1 MKYRI
6 PFAIAALAAGCGAA
20 QAAELGQVV
29 SSTPVLMQVAVP
41 QQQCSEQQ
49 AQLQQ
54 PPSGAGALIGAL
66 VGGAVGSN
74 LGSGFG
80 RAAATGLGVV
90 AGSVIG
96 NNVEAA
102 NTPPVAT
109 TLRNCRTVTGYEN
122 RVVGYDVSYDYNG
135 QRYTSR
141 LAQAPA
147 GDKIELNVGVAMS
160 NGATVVTP
168 LALAAPVQPVAT
180 QQAVAYAPAT
190 VVAPYGYYPY
200 GGPVVSVVPRIVIGG
215 GYWRRW

>member
-6 PFAIAALAAGCGAA
+6 PLVIASLAAAGAAA
-20 QAAELGQVV
+20 QATEFGQVV

-41 QQQCSEQQ
+41 QQQCQDQPAQVLQ
-49 AQLQQ
+49 A
-54 PPSGAGALIGAL
+54 PSGAGALIGAL

-80 RAAATGLGVV
+80 RAASTAVGVV

-109 TLRNCRTVTGYEN
+109 TLRSCRSVSSVEN
-122 RVVGYDVSYDYNG
+122 RVVGWDVSYDYNG

-141 LAQAPA
+141 LAQPPA
-147 GDKIELNVGVAMS
+147 GDRIELSVGVAMNS
-160 NGATVVTP
+160 GAAVVTP
-168 LALAAPVQPVAT
+168 VAALAAPVPAT
-180 QQAVAYAPAT
+180 TSVAYAPT
-190 VVAPYGYYPY
+190 PVVEPYPT
-200 GGPVVSVVPRIVIGG
+200 GGPAVTVVPRIVIGG
-215 GYWRRW
+215 GSWRRGW

>member
-6 PFAIAALAAGCGAA
+6 PFVIAGLAAACGAA
-20 QAAELGQVV
+20 QAAEFGQLV

-41 QQQCSEQQ
+41 QQQCYDQPAQVQQ
-49 AQLQQ
+49 A
-54 PPSGAGALIGAL
+54 PSGAGALIGAL

-80 RAAATGLGVV
+80 RAASTAVGVV

-109 TLRNCRTVTGYEN
+109 TLRNCRTVSSVEN

-141 LAQAPA
+141 LAQPPA
-147 GDKIELNVGVAMS
+147 GDRIELNVGVAMNS
-160 NGATVVTP
+160 GATVVTP
-168 LALAAPVQPVAT
+168 VAALAEPVPAAT
-180 QQAVAYAPAT
+180 TVAYAPAT
-190 VVAPYGYYPY
+190 LASPYVYGAPAVA
-200 GGPVVSVVPRIVIGG
+200 VVPRIVIGG
-215 GYWRRW
+215 GYWRRGW